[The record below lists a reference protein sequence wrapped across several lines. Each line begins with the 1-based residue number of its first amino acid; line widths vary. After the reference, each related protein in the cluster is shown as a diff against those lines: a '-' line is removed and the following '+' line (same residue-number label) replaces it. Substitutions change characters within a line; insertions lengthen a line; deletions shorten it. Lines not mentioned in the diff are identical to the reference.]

1 MEWINTKESGP
12 EQRIYRLFMKA
23 NLQNEKGA
31 LKTISKL
38 VGDFTVSLDY
48 DRRLYKEDIDGSIA
62 HVKMLAA
69 QGIIPSDDCDLI
81 VNALIEIEQEIE
93 IGEFPWDRT
102 LEDIHMNIES
112 RLHEKIGA
120 IAGKLHTA
128 RSRNDQVCLDM
139 RMYVKKATRHTLA
152 LLADLQEQV
161 LILAESN
168 SEIIIP
174 GYTHLQKAQPVLFA
188 HHLLSYFEMFTRDFE
203 RFQAVYKSSDVM
215 PLGSGALA
223 GVTYDIDRSF
233 VARELGFS
241 ELSKNSMDAVSDR
254 DFLLDYLNAASICV
268 MHISR
273 FSEEVILWT
282 SQEFGW
288 LILSPDY
295 TTGSSMMP
303 QKRNPD
309 FAEIS
314 RGKTG
319 RIYGNL
325 LSLLTV
331 LKGLPLTYNRDL
343 QEDKEGFFDTYDSL
357 SSILVVF
364 KGMLEGATINQLA
377 TTNSS
382 STGLLLATDI
392 ADYLV
397 GKGIPFREA
406 YNIVDKIS
414 DYCLLENKSI
424 ENLTIEEFGK
434 FSDLFEPDVKEVTLE
449 SSIDARDVY
458 GGTARSRV
466 ALALKDAKSQ
476 LKGQING

>member
-48 DRRLYKEDIDGSIA
+48 DRRLYKEDIEGSIA

-161 LILAESN
+161 LNLAESN

-434 FSDLFEPDVKEVTLE
+434 FSDLFESDVKEVTLE
-449 SSIDARDVY
+449 SSM
-458 GGTARSRV
+458 
-466 ALALKDAKSQ
+466 KDAKSQ

>member
-152 LLADLQEQV
+152 LLADLQKQV

-174 GYTHLQKAQPVLFA
+174 GYTHLQKAQLVLFA

-288 LILSPDY
+288 LILSPEY

-357 SSILVVF
+357 
-364 KGMLEGATINQLA
+364 
-377 TTNSS
+377 
-382 STGLLLATDI
+382 
-392 ADYLV
+392 
-397 GKGIPFREA
+397 
-406 YNIVDKIS
+406 
-414 DYCLLENKSI
+414 
-424 ENLTIEEFGK
+424 
-434 FSDLFEPDVKEVTLE
+434 
-449 SSIDARDVY
+449 
-458 GGTARSRV
+458 
-466 ALALKDAKSQ
+466 
-476 LKGQING
+476 

>member
-69 QGIIPSDDCDLI
+69 QGIISSDDCDLI

-458 GGTARSRV
+458 GGTSRSRV

>member
-120 IAGKLHTA
+120 IAGKLPTA
-128 RSRNDQVCLDM
+128 RSRNDHVCLDM
-139 RMYVKKATRHTLA
+139 RMYVKKATRHTLT
-152 LLADLQEQV
+152 LITELQEQV

-288 LILSPDY
+288 LILSPEY

-414 DYCLLENKSI
+414 DYCLSENRSI
-424 ENLTIEEFGK
+424 ENLTIEEFEK
-434 FSDLFEPDVKEVTLE
+434 FSYLFE
-449 SSIDARDVY
+449 S
-458 GGTARSRV
+458 
-466 ALALKDAKSQ
+466 
-476 LKGQING
+476 

>member
-1 MEWINTKESGP
+1 
-12 EQRIYRLFMKA
+12 MKA
-23 NLQNEKGA
+23 NSQNEKGA
-31 LKTISKL
+31 LKAISNM

-81 VNALIEIEQEIE
+81 IIALIEIEQEIE
-93 IGEFPWDRT
+93 IEEFPWDRT

-112 RLHEKIGA
+112 RLHEKIGSV
-120 IAGKLHTA
+120 AGKLHTG

-139 RMYVKKATRHTLA
+139 RMYVKKATQHTLT
-152 LLADLQEQV
+152 LISELQEQV

-188 HHLLSYFEMFTRDFE
+188 HHLLSYFEMLTRDFE
-203 RFQAVYKSSDVM
+203 RFKAVYKSSDVM

-254 DFLLDYLNAASICV
+254 DFLLNYLNAASICV

-273 FSEEVILWT
+273 FSEEIILWT

-288 LILSPDY
+288 LILSPEY

-364 KGMLEGATINQLA
+364 KGMLKGATINQQA
-377 TTNSS
+377 TSNSS

-414 DYCLLENKSI
+414 DYCLSESKSI
-424 ENLTIEEFGK
+424 EALSMEEFKK
-434 FSDLFEPDVKEVTLE
+434 FSDLFEFDVKEVTLE

-458 GGTARSRV
+458 GGTASSRV
-466 ALALKDAKSQ
+466 ASALKDAKVQ
-476 LKGQING
+476 LKGQMNA

>member
-69 QGIIPSDDCDLI
+69 QCIIPSDDCDLI

-458 GGTARSRV
+458 GGTSRSRV

>member
-1 MEWINTKESGP
+1 
-12 EQRIYRLFMKA
+12 MKA
-23 NLQNEKGA
+23 NSQNEKGA
-31 LKTISKL
+31 LKAISNM

-81 VNALIEIEQEIE
+81 IIALIEIEQEIE
-93 IGEFPWDRT
+93 IEEFPWDRT

-112 RLHEKIGA
+112 RLHEKIGSV
-120 IAGKLHTA
+120 AGKLHTG

-139 RMYVKKATRHTLA
+139 RMYVKKATKHTLT
-152 LLADLQEQV
+152 LISELQEQV

-188 HHLLSYFEMFTRDFE
+188 HHLLSYFEMLTRDFE
-203 RFQAVYKSSDVM
+203 RFKAVYKSSDVM

-254 DFLLDYLNAASICV
+254 DFLLNYLNAASICV

-273 FSEEVILWT
+273 FSEEIILWT

-288 LILSPDY
+288 LILSPEY

-364 KGMLEGATINQLA
+364 KGMLKGATINQQA
-377 TTNSS
+377 TSNSS

-414 DYCLLENKSI
+414 DYCLSESKSI
-424 ENLTIEEFGK
+424 EALSMEEFKK
-434 FSDLFEPDVKEVTLE
+434 FSDLFEFDVKEVTLE

-458 GGTARSRV
+458 GGTASSRV
-466 ALALKDAKSQ
+466 ASALKDAKVQ
-476 LKGQING
+476 LKGQMNA